1 MVAHNCHG
9 KNKNIMAK
17 PKTSR
22 QKQNTSWQNQ
32 VLHSKSKIA
41 LVLLWVF
48 AFAMGYLVFAVRSLV
63 LLWDFWFCC
72 QVFCFCREVFVKF
85 LFLAWGCWFCREVFC
100 ICREVFGFVVTVLGH
115 HIETLKLMS
124 LFILYS
130 LLSHRCLP
138 HKILH
143 NHCFQF
149 LLGITVVLREI
160 QNNGYAKFWGVK
172 KLVHYGLCEV
182 WWIGHAPI
190 WHVHGH
196 SIFYPSP
203 SPQRWLEFFFVQ
215 HSLWKI
221 VQSVGFEI
229 NFWSRSPIGQP
240 FFSI

>member
-48 AFAMGYLVFAVRSLV
+48 AFAVGYLVFAVRSLV
-63 LLWDFWFCC
+63 LLWGFWFCC
-72 QVFCFCREVFVKF
+72 EVFCFCREVFVKF

-115 HIETLKLMS
+115 HIETLKLV
-124 LFILYS
+124 IVNLYS

-149 LLGITVVLREI
+149 LLGITVVPREI
-160 QNNGYAKFWGVK
+160 QNNGYAKLWGVK

-215 HSLWKI
+215 HSLW
-221 VQSVGFEI
+221 
-229 NFWSRSPIGQP
+229 
-240 FFSI
+240 